1 MFELEH
7 GYVRSRH
14 KAFEHLGDAHFFQC
28 WIDEKYAFERL
39 WLHYFWIFIA
49 MFGTI
54 MLYAI
59 IYSTLNTRLRPES
72 IASTSS
78 LAPLSSRA
86 SAPEPRTI
94 NRAARYMII
103 YPTIYVLC
111 TLPLAAGRMAAMTG
125 HLIPYWFYCVAGAAI
140 TSCGWLDVLL
150 YAFTRCVLVFSDAPP
165 PIDEC
170 GLETFG
176 IFHSPEKFW
185 SVRTT
190 VEGGVLVD
198 STVSTRRRKQYKE
211 NASFGSRPDLRS
223 QDGVLDDTFDLAMP
237 GTITTKTT
245 ITITTEP
252 RTTATGESADELTD
266 STVRPVGKPDHIPSQ
281 RSSAN
286 TTTDDDSIK
295 SN

>member
-1 MFELEH
+1 
-7 GYVRSRH
+7 
-14 KAFEHLGDAHFFQC
+14 
-28 WIDEKYAFERL
+28 
-39 WLHYFWIFIA
+39 

-54 MLYAI
+54 MLYTI

-78 LAPLSSRA
+78 LAPLSPRI
-86 SAPEPRTI
+86 SAPDPQTI

-125 HLIPYWFYCVAGAAI
+125 HAIPYWYYCIAGAAI

-150 YAFTRCVLVFSDAPP
+150 YAFTRRVIIFSDAPP

-176 IFHSPEKFW
+176 IFHSPEEFW
-185 SVRTT
+185 SVRTI

-198 STVSTRRRKQYKE
+198 PTVSTRRRKQHK
-211 NASFGSRPDLRS
+211 R
-223 QDGVLDDTFDLAMP
+223 DGVMDDTFDIAIP
-237 GTITTKTT
+237 GSITTKTT
-245 ITITTEP
+245 ITVTTEP
-252 RTTATGESADELTD
+252 RIVPLGESTCELPGLA
-266 STVRPVGKPDHIPSQ
+266 VRSVSKSDHTPSE
-281 RSSAN
+281 RSVAN
-286 TTTDDDSIK
+286 TTTRSEDGK
-295 SN
+295 ST